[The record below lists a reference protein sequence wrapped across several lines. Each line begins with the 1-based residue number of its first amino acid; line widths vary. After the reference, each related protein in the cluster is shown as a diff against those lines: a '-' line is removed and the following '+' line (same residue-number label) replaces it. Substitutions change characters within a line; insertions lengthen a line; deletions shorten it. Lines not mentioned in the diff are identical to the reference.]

1 VGRDIII
8 AIDGGGTHTTA
19 VAVTSKGEIM
29 GRGSSGPANHVLA
42 PIEVVRAS
50 LREAIA
56 ESMKSAGIGP
66 ADVQIIAGDT
76 AGIGYLR
83 EGADYVE
90 GIISEYFPEVPVFL
104 VGDMVAGFFGALPYE
119 WGVVATAGTGS
130 TVYGRNRQGEG
141 LQAGGWGHI
150 LGDEGSA
157 YDIAVRGLRAAA
169 RAFDGRDAPTRLV
182 KEFPGLFGVPD
193 MIAVAITVYLDK
205 SVTRDRIAEGAV
217 VVAEA
222 AQKGDDVARRIMSEA
237 GRELAL
243 GVITVARNLKIPPEE
258 VKVSWSGSV
267 FLARDLIIGP
277 FCESIRRA
285 FPKAEIRPPEMSAIG
300 GGVKIAFE
308 RLHLDFAAVRDRLI
322 QGLR

>member
-1 VGRDIII
+1 MGKDIII
-8 AIDGGGTHTTA
+8 SVDGGGTHTTA
-19 VAVTSKGEIM
+19 IAVTTKGEII
-29 GRGSSGPANHVLA
+29 GRGSSGPANHVLS

-50 LREAIA
+50 LKEAIA
-56 ESMKSAGIGP
+56 ESMKSAGIDP
-66 ADVQIIAGDT
+66 ADVRIIAGDT

-90 GIISEYFPEVPVFL
+90 GIISEYFPGVPVYL
-104 VGDMVAGFFGALPYE
+104 VGDMVAGFFGALPYG

-130 TVYGRNRQGEG
+130 TVYGRNKRGEG

-182 KEFPGLFGVPD
+182 EELPKLFGVPD

-222 AQKGDDVARRIMSEA
+222 ARDGDEVARRIMSDA

-243 GVITVARNLKIPPEE
+243 GVVTVARNLKIPPEE

-267 FLARDLIIGP
+267 FLARDLVIAP
-277 FCESIRRA
+277 FCQSIRDV
-285 FPKAEIRPPEMSAIG
+285 FHKAEIRPPEMPAIG

-308 RLHLDFAAVRDRLI
+308 RLYLDFAAVRDHLI